1 MTVWRR
7 LPPLALAAFALAYL
21 WQAITIPLDPW
32 SAADAI
38 NARTLPIL
46 YAVALL
52 LVAAALAVLPVPAD
66 ESSPRPRSRAS
77 GAAKR
82 WLGLAGHGIAIVVFG
97 VAIPYVGLWIATW
110 ALLLASLLIAGERRL
125 LVLALAPAGTA
136 AVAWL
141 LVVGV
146 LDLYIDAGRLFS

>member
-1 MTVWRR
+1 MTIWRR

-21 WQAITIPLDPW
+21 WHAITIPLDPW

-52 LVAAALAVLPVPAD
+52 LVAAALAVLPAPDD
-66 ESSPRPRSRAS
+66 ESSPRPKAPAS
-77 GAAKR
+77 GAPKR
-82 WLGLAGHGIAIVVFG
+82 WLGLAGHGTAIVAFG
-97 VAIPYVGLWIATW
+97 VAIPYLGLWIATW

-125 LVLALAPAGTA
+125 LVLALAPASTA